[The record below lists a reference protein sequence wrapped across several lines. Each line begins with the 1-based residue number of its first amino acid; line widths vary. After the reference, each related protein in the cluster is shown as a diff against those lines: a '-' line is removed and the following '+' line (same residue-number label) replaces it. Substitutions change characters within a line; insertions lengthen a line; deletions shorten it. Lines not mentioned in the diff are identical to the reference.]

1 MDEQIANLRNE
12 YTKSI
17 LSVAETAD
25 NPTEQFRKWFE
36 EARKG
41 QATEPSAMVLST
53 ASPEG
58 RPSARVVLLKDI
70 TETGFVFFTNYKS
83 RKGKEIEANPYA
95 SLTFFW
101 PELERQV
108 RIEGKLQKVDQQIS
122 DSYFSSRPRNSQ
134 IGAWASPQS
143 EQIPNRGILE
153 TRERD
158 YIERFNEKDIPRPEH
173 WGGYELIPDQLEFWQ
188 GRKSRLHDRILYV
201 KEPGGWTRKRL
212 AP

>member
-158 YIERFNEKDIPRPEH
+158 YIERFDGKDIPRPEH